1 MVGGGDA
8 APAENFPSE
17 TAYRAA
23 LRPDLGAAVLLTGPA
38 VPDAALLSLPN
49 NNLFGQAPA
58 PNFLFDTIRALV
70 TDATAAR
77 KGAVGREARCS
88 GLLDKFSIEDA
99 TSALPLVDKL
109 RGGRSAGSRRWRRR
123 RRQRHCP

>member
-1 MVGGGDA
+1 MVVGGGNTA
-8 APAENFPSE
+8 RTKNFPSK

-38 VPDAALLSLPN
+38 VPDAALLSLLN

-58 PNFLFDTIRALV
+58 PNFHFDTIRALM
-70 TDATAAR
+70 TDVKAAR

-88 GLLDKFSIEDA
+88 GLLDKLSIEDA
-99 TSALPLVDKL
+99 TGALLLADEL
-109 RGGRSAGSRRWRRR
+109 RGATSWIA
-123 RRQRHCP
+123 